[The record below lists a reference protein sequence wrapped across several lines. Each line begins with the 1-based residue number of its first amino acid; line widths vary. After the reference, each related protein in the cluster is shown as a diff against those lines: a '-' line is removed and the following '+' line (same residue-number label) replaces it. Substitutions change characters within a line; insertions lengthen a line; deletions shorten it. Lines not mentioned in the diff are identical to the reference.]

1 MFYLH
6 GFEDSNI
13 LKSLQNFILTMLYS
27 LTWTDFKKIFLSLRI
42 GHKKIFLN
50 GRGFRGGLD
59 EKMRRTWLGLGIVV
73 VGLPPFL

>member
-1 MFYLH
+1 MFYLKK
-6 GFEDSNI
+6 FDI
-13 LKSLQNFILTMLYS
+13 IFMDLKIPTFKKNFILTMLYS
-27 LTWTDFKKIFLSLRI
+27 LTWPDWTQ
-42 GHKKIFLN
+42 KKIFLN